1 MSVPCRRT
9 LQAAAGRR
17 RSLYSNI
24 VVSSCGGDRRPAAL
38 MWPSWLTVDHYE
50 TIHTVKI
57 PTILLEIVS
66 CGGLWHP
73 AVIGR
78 TQVVCLLALV
88 QFSVDISRSRQ
99 LYDDKAV
106 WTRVADIIILMIK
119 SLYWQLPS
127 SYYVVTVLLS
137 GILWFTL
144 YIYTVCQCLLLV
156 MGELYSVCGG
166 QFSIWQHLSFD
177 SLQSSRECCT
187 TAL

>member
-1 MSVPCRRT
+1 
-9 LQAAAGRR
+9 
-17 RSLYSNI
+17 
-24 VVSSCGGDRRPAAL
+24 
-38 MWPSWLTVDHYE
+38 
-50 TIHTVKI
+50 
-57 PTILLEIVS
+57 VS

-127 SYYVVTVLLS
+127 SYYVTVLLS
-137 GILWFTL
+137 GMIHF
-144 YIYTVCQCLLLV
+144 IY
-156 MGELYSVCGG
+156 LYS
-166 QFSIWQHLSFD
+166 LSMFAVSD
-177 SLQSSRECCT
+177 GRII
-187 TAL
+187 